1 MFGLAAARREKI
13 GDSTLNKFASQ
24 SIPMIAIGRCQQ
36 SNGVQFYNP
45 ESSTFVSSIDYKF
58 QYNVTSGAR
67 FNYRY
72 QPGTF
77 IYRLD
82 ETNHILTPKFALN
95 SEVLVHT
102 HSPPHRATIVGLPSY
117 DQPDVYTVLFPDGLI
132 SEYTDDNNILT
143 LAPVQHK
150 SGISALLPPWIQ
162 DGANATVFLSNMSR
176 PHHGKLRINQSDQWI
191 FTPGDTID
199 LSQGILLN
207 DLSANFQH
215 LLDTGQLFKGH
226 TKFRHVYNAR
236 TQVQL
241 KDSILRHVSAHGL
254 TSLVA
259 PTSLKSHDNMST
271 NDK

>member
-82 ETNHILTPKFALN
+82 ETNHILTPKFALD

-117 DQPDVYTVLFPDGLI
+117 DRPDVYTVLFPDGSI

-150 SGISALLPPWIQ
+150 SGIS
-162 DGANATVFLSNMSR
+162 VFLSNMSR
-176 PHHGKLRINQSDQWI
+176 PRHGKLRIYQSDQWI
-191 FTPGDTID
+191 FTPGNTTD

-207 DLSANFQH
+207 DLSS
-215 LLDTGQLFKGH
+215 K
-226 TKFRHVYNAR
+226 
-236 TQVQL
+236 
-241 KDSILRHVSAHGL
+241 
-254 TSLVA
+254 
-259 PTSLKSHDNMST
+259 
-271 NDK
+271 